1 LLGNLTNVPEVPY
14 HQNGRRRWDGKLV
27 ILVSQF
33 DIRST
38 CEHPSPIQ
46 FMPYINTINPG
57 SVEIT
62 VNRARA
68 ALDMRL
74 STLSNRPRYLRH
86 YAWLRKWFRHFVE
99 VLAFVRDWISYNN
112 LY

>member
-1 LLGNLTNVPEVPY
+1 LESLEKERSIDEQADGTAGWRGEE
-14 HQNGRRRWDGKLV
+14 RRRWDGKLV

-86 YAWLRKWFRHFVE
+86 YA
-99 VLAFVRDWISYNN
+99 
-112 LY
+112 